1 MNTFEINEDKNFP
14 QALITEEQAIQTE
27 DSLEEDEDNDI
38 LPPKFSISVSR
49 RDFDVD
55 GLVKRLRNGD
65 IYIPDFQRAY
75 VWKQQQASRLIESL
89 LLGLPVPGIFLAIE
103 SETNK
108 LLVLDGQQ
116 RLISLLSFY
125 DGKFPNSRISFSLKG
140 VHPQFDGQ
148 TYKSLVD
155 ADRRQLDNSVLSATV
170 VEAHNKNEES
180 IYYIF
185 ERLNTGGTLLKP
197 QEIRGCIYHGELNN
211 LLAQLNKTED
221 WLNIYGKPDKNRRD
235 QELILRF
242 LALYYQSE
250 DYKPS
255 MKEFLNKFMSKN
267 RHLKDISKE
276 EMSQLFIKTIG
287 VISQGIGNK
296 AFRRYKTFVPTF
308 FESVMVSIAR
318 RLSKG
323 DIDNFHE
330 LNKCYH
336 QLLKDENFLKVSV
349 KIRDLT
355 NEYNVKER
363 LRLATEAFNN
373 LK

>member
-1 MNTFEINEDKNFP
+1 MNTFEINEDENFP
-14 QALITEEQAIQTE
+14 QALISEEQAIQTE

-103 SETNK
+103 SETKK

-125 DGKFPNSRISFSLKG
+125 DGKFPNNRISFSLKG
-140 VHPQFDGQ
+140 VHPQFDRQ
-148 TYKSLVD
+148 SYKSLVD

-211 LLAQLNKTED
+211 LLAQLNKTAD
-221 WLNIYGKPDKNRRD
+221 WRNIYGKPDKNRRD

-242 LALYYQSE
+242 LALYYQSD

-276 EMSQLFIKTIG
+276 EMSQVFIKTIG
-287 VISQGIGNK
+287 VISQGIGNT
-296 AFRRYKTFVPTF
+296 AFRRDKTFVPTF

-323 DIDNFHE
+323 DIENFHE
-330 LNKCYH
+330 LNKCYDL
-336 QLLKDENFLKVSV
+336 LLKDEKFLNVSV